1 MNNDRSEE
9 SESWN
14 DERQIQRR
22 VTQPGLD
29 SIGVTENMPGSSSGL
44 KPASGNKDGWS
55 KRQKRWTLGFA
66 NG

>member
-1 MNNDRSEE
+1 MNNEGVKKT
-9 SESWN
+9 N
-14 DERQIQRR
+14 HGTAKRQIQRR
-22 VTQPGLD
+22 DTQPGWD

-55 KRQKRWTLGFA
+55 KRQKRWTLGYA